1 MTRTEITE
9 QELSDMG
16 IRVFP
21 CPGLQRKA
29 IATADGY
36 VGLGETADSRETRT
50 VLEHE
55 KQHYRLQA
63 FYPPTADAATRR
75 RAEARVHRAL
85 IRELCPAET
94 LQALHVDVCRYHLLA
109 TVCCHCYG
117 VSVGVYDCAAAVIVT
132 LCVVAHAVDADDIT
146 LVL

>member
-94 LQALHVDVCRYHLLA
+94 LQALLRRGLTAAEIAEELEVTEDLVAQAYAFYRETDPDLFCR
-109 TVCCHCYG
+109 
-117 VSVGVYDCAAAVIVT
+117 
-132 LCVVAHAVDADDIT
+132 
-146 LVL
+146 

>member
-75 RAEARVHRAL
+75 RAAARVHRAL

-94 LQALHVDVCRYHLLA
+94 LQALLRRGLTAAEIAEELEVTEELVAQAYAFYRETDPDLFCR
-109 TVCCHCYG
+109 
-117 VSVGVYDCAAAVIVT
+117 
-132 LCVVAHAVDADDIT
+132 
-146 LVL
+146 

>member
-50 VLEHE
+50 ALEHE

-94 LQALHVDVCRYHLLA
+94 LQALLRRGLTAAEIAEELEVTEELVAQAYAFYRETDPDLFCR
-109 TVCCHCYG
+109 
-117 VSVGVYDCAAAVIVT
+117 
-132 LCVVAHAVDADDIT
+132 
-146 LVL
+146 

>member
-94 LQALHVDVCRYHLLA
+94 LQALLRRGLTAAEIAEELEVTEELVAQAYAFYRETDPNLFCR
-109 TVCCHCYG
+109 
-117 VSVGVYDCAAAVIVT
+117 
-132 LCVVAHAVDADDIT
+132 
-146 LVL
+146 

>member
-94 LQALHVDVCRYHLLA
+94 LQALLRRGLTAAEIAEELEVTEELVAQAYAFYRETDPDLFCR
-109 TVCCHCYG
+109 
-117 VSVGVYDCAAAVIVT
+117 
-132 LCVVAHAVDADDIT
+132 
-146 LVL
+146 